1 MRAFLLL
8 VMLLAI
14 AIAQQPPE
22 SMTELSVRLQ
32 SREVPEES
40 FAAKP
45 KLMCRAGNA
54 YCRTDEL
61 PDPENGIHG
70 LMIIN
75 EPDV

>member
-32 SREVPEES
+32 SREVP
-40 FAAKP
+40 
-45 KLMCRAGNA
+45 
-54 YCRTDEL
+54 
-61 PDPENGIHG
+61 
-70 LMIIN
+70 
-75 EPDV
+75 